1 MEIFSLFLLLM
12 FVNAQTNAA
21 QAGILWS
28 DAQDLQF
35 SGIKIAKNLTIR
47 ATGNRLKGVFKCMQ

>member
-1 MEIFSLFLLLM
+1 M